1 MGKLW
6 IFDFDGTL
14 VDSEAAIKHCYLK
27 VTEKLLPERI
37 NFVKNILIGPTLEET
52 TQIILTNKNLHLKNE
67 FMKEFQ
73 SQYDSGMVLET
84 PIYPNV
90 NEVLQKLK
98 NNGDSLSVLTN
109 KRAIPT
115 HKLINHYNWN
125 HLFDW
130 VACMDEYPDLKNKS
144 ELLNKQDI
152 PKKNYSKIFLVGD
165 TVGDGQVANSNNF
178 YFIKANYGYGSSMK
192 WEVIKIYE
200 DIDDFQQILSLN

>member
-52 TQIILTNKNLHLKNE
+52 TQIILTNKNLHLKNQ

-115 HKLINHYNWN
+115 HKLIKHYKWDNF
-125 HLFDW
+125 FDW

-144 ELLNKQDI
+144 ELLKKQDI
-152 PKKNYSKIFLVGD
+152 PKKNYSKILLVGD
-165 TVGDGQVANSNNF
+165 TLNDGITAEKNEID
-178 YFIKANYGYGSSMK
+178 FIKVNYGYGREQDWQGINIFKS
-192 WEVIKIYE
+192 
-200 DIDDFQQILSLN
+200 IDKFDELLLI

>member
-14 VDSEAAIKHCYLK
+14 VDSEVAIKHCYLK

-37 NFVKNILIGPTLEET
+37 NFVKNILIGPTLEDT
-52 TQIILTNKNLHLKNE
+52 ARTILTNKNLHLKNE

-73 SQYDSGMVLET
+73 SQYDSEMVLET

-90 NEVLQKLK
+90 SEVLGNLK
-98 NNGDSLSVLTN
+98 SNGDSLSVLTN

-115 HKLINHYNWN
+115 HKLIKHYKWDNF
-125 HLFDW
+125 FDW

-144 ELLNKQDI
+144 ELLKKQDV
-152 PKKNYSKIFLVGD
+152 PKKNYSKILLVGD
-165 TVGDGQVANSNNF
+165 TINDGITAEKNEID
-178 YFIKANYGYGSSMK
+178 FIKANYGYGREQDWQGINIFKS
-192 WEVIKIYE
+192 
-200 DIDDFQQILSLN
+200 IDKFDELLLI

>member
-14 VDSEAAIKHCYLK
+14 VDSEVAIKHCYLK

-37 NFVKNILIGPTLEET
+37 NFVKNILIGPTLEDT
-52 TQIILTNKNLHLKNE
+52 ARTILTNKNLHLKNE

-73 SQYDSGMVLET
+73 SQYDSEMVLET

-90 NEVLQKLK
+90 SEVLGNLK
-98 NNGDSLSVLTN
+98 SNGDSLSVLTN

-115 HKLINHYNWN
+115 HKLINHYKWN
-125 HLFDW
+125 DLFDW

-144 ELLNKQDI
+144 ELLKNQDI
-152 PKKNYSKIFLVGD
+152 LKKNYSKILLVGD
-165 TVGDGQVANSNNF
+165 TVNDGITAEKNEINF
-178 YFIKANYGYGSSMK
+178 VKVNYGYGQKQDWQRINIFKS
-192 WEVIKIYE
+192 
-200 DIDDFQQILSLN
+200 IDKFDELLLI

>member
-14 VDSEAAIKHCYLK
+14 VDSEVAIKHCYLK

-52 TQIILTNKNLHLKNE
+52 TRTIITNKNLHLKNE

-73 SQYDSGMVLET
+73 SQYDSEMVLET
-84 PIYPNV
+84 PIYRNV
-90 NEVLQKLK
+90 SKILENLK
-98 NNGDSLSVLTN
+98 SNGDSLSVLTN

-115 HKLINHYNWN
+115 HKLIKHYKWDNF
-125 HLFDW
+125 FDW

-144 ELLNKQDI
+144 ELLKKQDI
-152 PKKNYSKIFLVGD
+152 PKKNYSKILLVGD
-165 TVGDGQVANSNNF
+165 TLNDGITAEKNEID
-178 YFIKANYGYGSSMK
+178 FIKVNYGYGREQDWQGINIFKS
-192 WEVIKIYE
+192 
-200 DIDDFQQILSLN
+200 IDKFDELLLI

>member
-14 VDSEAAIKHCYLK
+14 VDSEVAIKHCYFK

-37 NFVKNILIGPTLEET
+37 NFVKNILIGPTLEDT
-52 TQIILTNKNLHLKNE
+52 ARTILTNKNLHLKNE

-73 SQYDSGMVLET
+73 SQYDSEMVLET

-90 NEVLQKLK
+90 SEVLGNLK
-98 NNGDSLSVLTN
+98 SNGDSLSVLTN

-115 HKLINHYNWN
+115 HKLINHYKWN
-125 HLFDW
+125 DLFDW

-144 ELLNKQDI
+144 ELLKNQDI
-152 PKKNYSKIFLVGD
+152 LKKNYSKILLVGD
-165 TVGDGQVANSNNF
+165 TVNDGITAEKNEINF
-178 YFIKANYGYGSSMK
+178 VKVNYGYGQKQDWQRINIFKS
-192 WEVIKIYE
+192 
-200 DIDDFQQILSLN
+200 IDNFQELLLI

>member
-115 HKLINHYNWN
+115 HKLINTIIGTIYLIGW
-125 HLFDW
+125 LAW
-130 VACMDEYPDLKNKS
+130 MSILILKTN
-144 ELLNKQDI
+144 
-152 PKKNYSKIFLVGD
+152 
-165 TVGDGQVANSNNF
+165 
-178 YFIKANYGYGSSMK
+178 
-192 WEVIKIYE
+192 
-200 DIDDFQQILSLN
+200 LSF

>member
-14 VDSEAAIKHCYLK
+14 VDSEVAIKHCYLK

-37 NFVKNILIGPTLEET
+37 NFVKNILIGPTLEDT
-52 TQIILTNKNLHLKNE
+52 ARTILTNKNLHLKNE

-73 SQYDSGMVLET
+73 SQYDSEMVLET

-90 NEVLQKLK
+90 SEVLGNLK
-98 NNGDSLSVLTN
+98 SNGDSLSVLTN

-115 HKLINHYNWN
+115 HKLINHYKWN
-125 HLFDW
+125 DLFDW

-144 ELLNKQDI
+144 ELLKNQDI
-152 PKKNYSKIFLVGD
+152 LKKNYSKILLVGD
-165 TVGDGQVANSNNF
+165 TVNDGITAEKNEINF
-178 YFIKANYGYGSSMK
+178 VKVNYGYGQKQDWQRINIFKS
-192 WEVIKIYE
+192 
-200 DIDDFQQILSLN
+200 IDNFQELLLI

>member
-14 VDSEAAIKHCYLK
+14 VDSAVAIKHCYLK

-37 NFVKNILIGPTLEET
+37 NFVKNILIGPTLEDT
-52 TQIILTNKNLHLKNE
+52 ARTILTNKNLHLKNE

-73 SQYDSGMVLET
+73 SQYDSEMVLET

-90 NEVLQKLK
+90 SEVLGNLK
-98 NNGDSLSVLTN
+98 SNGDSLSVLTN

-115 HKLINHYNWN
+115 HKLINHYKWN
-125 HLFDW
+125 DLFDW

-144 ELLNKQDI
+144 ELLKNQDI
-152 PKKNYSKIFLVGD
+152 LKKNYSKILLVGD
-165 TVGDGQVANSNNF
+165 TVNDGITAEKNEINF
-178 YFIKANYGYGSSMK
+178 VKVNYGYGQKQDWQRINIFKS
-192 WEVIKIYE
+192 
-200 DIDDFQQILSLN
+200 IDNFQELLLI

>member
-14 VDSEAAIKHCYLK
+14 VDSEVAIKHCYLK

-52 TQIILTNKNLHLKNE
+52 TRTILTNKNLYLKNQ

-73 SQYDSGMVLET
+73 SQYDSEMVLET
-84 PIYPNV
+84 PIYSNV
-90 NEVLQKLK
+90 SEVLENLK
-98 NNGDSLSVLTN
+98 SNGDSLSVLTN

-115 HKLINHYNWN
+115 HKLINYYKWN
-125 HLFDW
+125 DLFDW

-144 ELLNKQDI
+144 ELLKKRDI
-152 PKKNYSKIFLVGD
+152 PKKNYSKILLVGD
-165 TVGDGQVANSNNF
+165 TVNDGITAEKNEID
-178 YFIKANYGYGSSMK
+178 FIKVNYGYGRK
-192 WEVIKIYE
+192 QDWQGIKIFKS
-200 DIDDFQQILSLN
+200 IDNFHELLLI